1 MVNVYTLYCS
11 LSKWLLLTSKMLNYM
26 HLDYLKTTKQV
37 AEMLG
42 YTPRNIAFLVK
53 AKKLNP
59 IKVLDNGTFLFNT
72 KDVEFFISNKQ
83 KK

>member
-1 MVNVYTLYCS
+1 
-11 LSKWLLLTSKMLNYM
+11 ML
-26 HLDYLKTTKQV
+26 LDYLKTTKQV

-42 YTPRNIAFLVK
+42 CTPRNIAFLVK

>member
-1 MVNVYTLYCS
+1 
-11 LSKWLLLTSKMLNYM
+11 M